1 MVAEKFIKNKTV
13 LITLVSACAIVIVSL
28 GIRQTFGM
36 FYFDFSTDLGITLS
50 QFGFALGLQMLLWG
64 VFGPWFGVITDKYGG
79 HVAVFIGFVFY
90 LAGILLLYSQY
101 NTGLYF
107 VTAIGVL
114 IGVALGATAISIPVS
129 VVAKHFPQSNRTLA
143 MGIVTAS
150 GSFGYFISPVFV
162 RYSLVKNGWENTLL
176 IFAAFIF
183 IGLILA
189 FFLTTPKN
197 VVGGKINDNQTAT
210 EALKEAFNNK
220 SFIYLTLGFFVCG
233 WHITLIATHIPVY
246 VSDRGFIFIGLI
258 LAFFLTTPKNVVG
271 GKINDKQT
279 AMEALKEAFN
289 NKSFIYLTLGF
300 FVCGWHITLVATHIP
315 VYISDRGLPE
325 WCTVTILSMIGLF
338 NIFGTLTSGY
348 LAQKFSKK
356 IILSIIY
363 LARGLVIAIFI
374 FLPPSP
380 IIAIFFGMAFGFLWL
395 STVPPTMG
403 LVGFIFG
410 TKYIG
415 LLYGIVFL
423 SHQIGSFFGAYLGG
437 VFHDLYGSYDY
448 AWYISIALSVF
459 AGLIHLP
466 IIEKQVARLQT
477 A

>member
-1 MVAEKFIKNKTV
+1 MSSEKFIKNKTV
-13 LITLVSACAIVIVSL
+13 LVTLITACIIVIISL

-36 FYFDFSTDLGITLS
+36 FYFDFSVDLDITLS
-50 QFGFALGLQMLLWG
+50 QFGFALGLQLFLWG
-64 VFGPWFGVITDKYGG
+64 VFAPWFGVITDKYGG
-79 HVAVFIGFVFY
+79 HIAVFIGFIFY
-90 LAGILLLYSQY
+90 LLGILMLVSEY

-107 VTAIGVL
+107 VTGIGVL
-114 IGVALGATAISIPVS
+114 IGIALGGTAISIPVS
-129 VVAKHFPQSNRTLA
+129 VVAKHFPESNRTLA
-143 MGIVTAS
+143 IGIVTAA
-150 GSFGYFISPVFV
+150 GSFGYFVSPVFT
-162 RYSLVKNGWENTLL
+162 RYSLVEYGWESTLL
-176 IFAAFIF
+176 IFAAFI
-183 IGLILA
+183 IAGLFLA
-189 FFLTTPKN
+189 FYLTTPKD
-197 VVGGKINDNQTAT
+197 VVGGKINDDQTAT
-210 EALKEAFNNK
+210 EALKEAFKSK

-233 WHITLIATHIPVY
+233 WHIA
-246 VSDRGFIFIGLI
+246 
-258 LAFFLTTPKNVVG
+258 
-271 GKINDKQT
+271 
-279 AMEALKEAFN
+279 
-289 NKSFIYLTLGF
+289 
-300 FVCGWHITLVATHIP
+300 LVATHIP
-315 VYISDRGLPE
+315 MYINDRGLPE

-338 NIFGTLTSGY
+338 NIAGTLTSGY

-356 IILSIIY
+356 LILSTIY

-380 IIAIFFGMAFGFLWL
+380 IIAVFFGIAFGFLWL

-423 SHQIGSFFGAYLGG
+423 SHQVGSFLGAYLGG

-448 AWYISIALSVF
+448 AWYISIGLSIF

-466 IIEKQVARLQT
+466 IIEKQSKRLQT

>member
-1 MVAEKFIKNKTV
+1 MNSEKFIKNKTV
-13 LITLVSACAIVIVSL
+13 LVTLVSACTIVIISL

-36 FYFDFSTDLGITLS
+36 FYFDFSVDLGITLS
-50 QFGFALGLQMLLWG
+50 QFGFALGLQMFLWG
-64 VFGPWFGVITDKYGG
+64 AFAPWFGIITDKYGG
-79 HVAVFIGFVFY
+79 HIAVFIGFIFY
-90 LAGILLLYSQY
+90 LLGILLLVSEY

-107 VTAIGVL
+107 VTGIGVL
-114 IGVALGATAISIPVS
+114 IGIALGGTAISIPVS
-129 VVAKHFPQSNRTLA
+129 VVAKHFPASNRTA
-143 MGIVTAS
+143 AIGIVTAA
-150 GSFGYFISPVFV
+150 GSFGYFVSPVFT
-162 RYSLVKNGWENTLL
+162 RHSLVEYGWENTLL
-176 IFAAFIF
+176 IFGFFIL

-189 FFLTTPKN
+189 FCLTTPKD
-197 VVGGKINDNQTAT
+197 VVGGKIDDNQTAK
-210 EALKEAFNNK
+210 EALAEAFKNK

-233 WHITLIATHIPVY
+233 WHIA
-246 VSDRGFIFIGLI
+246 
-258 LAFFLTTPKNVVG
+258 
-271 GKINDKQT
+271 
-279 AMEALKEAFN
+279 
-289 NKSFIYLTLGF
+289 
-300 FVCGWHITLVATHIP
+300 LVATHIP
-315 VYISDRGLPE
+315 VYINDRGLPE

-338 NIFGTLTSGY
+338 NIAGTLTSGY
-348 LAQKFSKK
+348 LAQKLSKK
-356 IILSIIY
+356 LILSSIY

-380 IIAIFFGMAFGFLWL
+380 IIAVFFGITFGFLWL

-423 SHQIGSFFGAYLGG
+423 SHQVGSFLGAYLGG

-466 IIEKQVARLQT
+466 IIEKQVSRLQT
-477 A
+477 V